1 MYSGNVFFRVNKEV
15 TSHIQMDDFFFLK
28 TLNLNKFFLLIIQIL
43 VISFEGLLYLNLY
56 ENMIGKT
63 FQNRFMTR
71 SLKVLDIIVT

>member
-1 MYSGNVFFRVNKEV
+1 MFFSSQQRSNVAYS
-15 TSHIQMDDFFFLK
+15 MDEFFFLK

-63 FQNRFMTR
+63 FQNRLMTK